1 MAKSRCYT
9 ELSKL
14 TTFEER
20 FRYLMLNGNVGEGT
34 FGYDRFLNQ
43 AFYRSKEWKRVRDV
57 VIMRDGGCD
66 LGVDGLYIYDH
77 IIIHHM
83 NPITMKDIIQ
93 RNPKIL
99 DPEYL
104 ICTSHKIHNGITYG
118 DDSVLEY
125 YNIVDRKPNDTTPWK

>member
-1 MAKSRCYT
+1 MAKSRCYS

-20 FRYLMLNGNVGEGT
+20 FRYLMLNGNVAEDT
-34 FGYDRFLNQ
+34 FGFDRYLNQ
-43 AFYRSKEWKRVRDV
+43 AFYRSKEWKSIRNF

-66 LGVDGLYIYDH
+66 LGIDGLYIHDR

-83 NPITMKDIIQ
+83 NPITIKDIIQ

-104 ICTSHKIHNGITYG
+104 ISVSHKTHNGITYG
-118 DDSVLEY
+118 DDSALGY
-125 YNIVDRKPNDTTPWK
+125 YNIPDRKPNDTTPWK

>member
-20 FRYLMLNGNVGEGT
+20 FRYLMLNGNVAEDT
-34 FGYDRFLNQ
+34 FGFDRYLNQ
-43 AFYRSKEWKRVRDV
+43 AFYRSKEWKRVRNI

-66 LGVDGLYIYDH
+66 LGIDGLYIHDR

-104 ICTSHKIHNGITYG
+104 ISVSHKTHNGITYG
-118 DDSVLEY
+118 DDSVLEC

>member
-20 FRYLMLNGNVGEGT
+20 FRYLMLNGNVAEDT
-34 FGYDRFLNQ
+34 FGFDRYLNQ
-43 AFYRSKEWKRVRDV
+43 AFYRSKEWKSVRNF

-66 LGVDGLYIYDH
+66 LGIDGLYIHDR

-104 ICTSHKIHNGITYG
+104 ISVSHMTHNGITYG
-118 DDSVLEY
+118 DDSVIGH